1 MSENYYVTTP
11 IYYPSGNLHIGHTY
25 TTIVADVIKR
35 FKKLEGNDVFF
46 VTGTDEHGQKI
57 AEAAKKAGVTPLEFT
72 DAIVDTSKKLWES
85 LNIDYDVFERTTSE
99 KHEALVQKVFKK
111 LFDQGDIYKANYS
124 GLYCVPCEAYF
135 TEAQATDGH
144 ICPDCGRELTKR
156 NEESYFFRL
165 SKYKDQ
171 VAEYIKNADIEPE
184 YIKDEILNGFMKD
197 GLEDLSA
204 SRTAIDW
211 GVKVPFDE
219 KHVVYVWVDALLCY
233 LSGIGYME
241 DDELF
246 NKFWPCDLHLVG
258 REIVR
263 FHIVIWP
270 AILMALGLPLPK
282 KVFAHGWILFDNDKM
297 SKSKGNVYYP
307 EPIIETLGADTLRYF
322 ILREFSFGSD
332 GNFTIDKIVQ
342 RYNSDLVND
351 LGNLVSRT
359 LAMIE
364 KYFDG
369 IIPESGTKEEIDGEI
384 FEEIE
389 RAKDAFYKEMNDLKF
404 NFALEDVFK
413 LIRRANRYIDETE
426 PWKLAK
432 EDVERLKTVL
442 YNLSVSIVE
451 AAKMLTPIMPSTTE
465 KIFEK
470 FGIDGI
476 DGEIKAGLKVTK
488 GENLFNRADDDTAEN
503 ITKKNT
509 ELFDERQ
516 KKIGNKKE
524 LSEKLVENKAEIEF
538 EDFEKCDL
546 RVGKIIDVK
555 PHKNADRLYVLTVD
569 VGGEERTVVSGIKEH
584 FKPEELLGNEAVFIL
599 NIKPVNLRGVKSDG
613 MILAAE
619 KDGKLTLMKPWSEGF
634 TGAGLR

>member
-1 MSENYYVTTP
+1 MKESYYVTTP
-11 IYYPSGNLHIGHTY
+11 IYYPNGNLHIGHTY

-35 FKKLEGNDVFF
+35 FKKLEGNDVYF

-57 AEAAKKAGVTPLEFT
+57 AESAKKAGVKPIELT
-72 DAIVDTSKKLWES
+72 DDIVKTTKKLWEA
-85 LNIDYDVFERTTSE
+85 LNIDYDKFERTTS
-99 KHEALVQKVFKK
+99 KSHEEVVQKIFKK
-111 LFDQGDIYKANYS
+111 LYDQGDIYKSNYS
-124 GLYCVPCEAYF
+124 GLYCIPDEAYF
-135 TEAQATDGH
+135 TKTQAVDGH
-144 ICPDCGRELTKR
+144 LCPDCGRELVER

-171 VAEYIKNADIEPE
+171 VEEWIKNTDIEPK
-184 YIKDEILNGFMKD
+184 YIKDEILNGFIKD

-219 KHVVYVWVDALLCY
+219 KHVIYVWIDALICY
-233 LSGIGYME
+233 LSGVGYLQ

-258 REIVR
+258 REIAR
-263 FHIVIWP
+263 FHILIWP
-270 AILMALGLPLPK
+270 ALLMALGLPLPK

-307 EPIIETLGADTLRYF
+307 EPIIDVLGADTLRYF

-332 GNFTIDKIVQ
+332 GNFTIDKLVQ

-369 IIPESGTKEEIDGEI
+369 VIPEISKKEDVDSELTEEIK
-384 FEEIE
+384 
-389 RAKDAFYKEMNDLKF
+389 RSKDAFYKEMNELKF

-432 EDVERLKTVL
+432 EDTDRLKTVL
-442 YNLSVSIVE
+442 FYLSESIVE
-451 AAKMLTPIMPSTTE
+451 SAKMLTPIIPETTK
-465 KIFEK
+465 KIFDK
-470 FGIDGI
+470 FSLTGID
-476 DGEIKAGLKVTK
+476 DDVRAGLKVNK
-488 GENLFNRADDDTAEN
+488 GENLFNRADDETAQV
-503 ITKKNT
+503 ITDKNH
-509 ELFDERQ
+509 ELFMERQ
-516 KKIGNKKE
+516 KKMGNVKE
-524 LSEKLVENKAEIEF
+524 LSEKLVENKPEIEF
-538 EDFEKCDL
+538 SDFEKCDL
-546 RVGKIIDVK
+546 RVGKILEVK
-555 PHKNADRLYVLTVD
+555 PHKKADRLYVLKVD
-569 VGGEERTVVSGIKEH
+569 IGGEERQIVSGLREH
-584 FKPEELLGNEAVFIL
+584 FKEEELVGKEAVFIL
-599 NIKPVNLRGVKSDG
+599 NIKPVNLRGEMSSG

-619 KDGKLTLMKPWSEGF
+619 KDGKLTLMKPWEDGF